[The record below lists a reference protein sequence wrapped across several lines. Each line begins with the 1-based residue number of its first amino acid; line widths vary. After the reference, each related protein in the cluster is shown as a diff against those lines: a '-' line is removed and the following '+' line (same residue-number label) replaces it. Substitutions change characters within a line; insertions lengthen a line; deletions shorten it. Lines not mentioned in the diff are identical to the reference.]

1 MRESS
6 SRWNA
11 SRASEAKFHVNRAG
25 HLLRAAENE
34 LDRLRTTVKALTSD
48 KDRLRR
54 EKRDT
59 TALLNQLIGMKGEA
73 CASCATAARQVAL
86 GAPPEA
92 RTAPAVAPAAATARA
107 PVARLKL
114 PEAPQPLASERRRE
128 FREFRSEHAAR
139 SAQSDRA
146 ERRAHAGAVAD
157 VHRSDAPSAGASGE
171 TKTALAADGEPTQ
184 ASEEIAYL
192 PTQENEA
199 PPTRE
204 RRAHHSESFR
214 GVDRANL
221 PVGGAT
227 RRAPAKV
234 DGFFSPAPSEPPVAP
249 PHASPPPSPA
259 VPPTIPE
266 GDGTPT
272 TGAAD
277 ADPTVAAHAS
287 AIGKTAGGSDHES
300 DDLDDDDDE
309 SQPLLTARKR
319 RGSSRRPAG
328 DSGAA
333 APLHLDAWRLL
344 MRLPRAREQI

>member
-1 MRESS
+1 MRVL
-6 SRWNA
+6 RD
-11 SRASEAKFHVNRAG
+11 R
-25 HLLRAAENE
+25 RAAGC
-34 LDRLRTTVKALTSD
+34 A
-48 KDRLRR
+48 RR
-54 EKRDT
+54 ATEEQAADAAAPT
-59 TALLNQLIGMKGEA
+59 TATTRIPG
-73 CASCATAARQVAL
+73 T
-86 GAPPEA
+86 
-92 RTAPAVAPAAATARA
+92 
-107 PVARLKL
+107 RLKL

-204 RRAHHSESFR
+204 RRVHHSESFR

-277 ADPTVAAHAS
+277 VDPASAAHAN
-287 AIGKTAGGSDHES
+287 AIADIACGSDNQS
-300 DDLDDDDDE
+300 DDLDDDE

-319 RGSSRRPAG
+319 RGSNRTD
-328 DSGAA
+328 DSGV
-333 APLHLDAWRLL
+333 PLPLNLDSALL
-344 MRLPRAREQI
+344 I